1 MGSLWRRLRRQVA
14 PWTALA
20 VLACT
25 LPLAGNSGEPPPLY
39 PRPEPISGAEAAW
52 VPPSEWYAGQ
62 AERYRDALTR
72 EAHDLLVVPFQV
84 QGFGIDA
91 AGRSLMT
98 ALLVE
103 RLRETGLRVPDP
115 EIVAFALG
123 ENRRRF
129 GDTPEGRQE
138 LRALAARV
146 GAPRIL
152 SGYVGHLRDGALR
165 ITLHGDERSRP
176 LTEAPRVLWERAG
189 IAFSAT
195 ELPSSRLAES
205 LDEIVAAIIGRPVPA
220 TRPPLASLPERLAI
234 PADLEAWLAGNADPG
249 VAALHLQFL
258 GAITPGERVRQR
270 LFERS
275 LLALGRVAPEAPN
288 RRVLEARAW
297 AELGRRPKA
306 LAVLGDDSTP
316 AAHSLRAYLDGDLP
330 DAGNAIAAIASPLL
344 RFLAGLDQ
352 YALQSAY
359 DSDAS
364 PQTRHNLLR
373 QVGPDFAP
381 LLAVQLGDQA
391 GNPALLTQALEQHFP
406 VPGHGLS
413 EALSREVVAG
423 SASRP
428 APIELAPRLHLD
440 ALLAHSRGEV
450 LRRTSAHQPSRGDHL
465 QALLGAADHGVFE
478 SLRFALARGEAQ
490 QALAEIE
497 ALAPVYGDHPLL
509 ERRRAQALTQ
519 LARAEPRR
527 ALRRS
532 LARRAEQA
540 DRRASLWSG
549 GQTEAG
555 GDGSPESAL
564 YDADFPRR
572 GDGSPTGQALAISG
586 YESRHAP
593 LDPGRGYAEM
603 LEHTIHGVRALEQL
617 HARLEAA
624 GENERAQQLALAN
637 AHRFRGDPERPDFLR
652 RADPRESTR
661 DPLLDGSGEWDDYLR
676 LANQHLW
683 QGRIADADRV
693 FHTYLDR
700 ARPPAVSDYEL
711 AVRAWLA
718 GSEMFWRGESE
729 RAKPLFELAAQR
741 GGNSSTGHAARYRLH
756 LMAGRYGDAL
766 VAARLRAET
775 SRSSYV
781 LRDLLTTLHLV
792 GASDAAWSVFDQVR
806 QVDPKPHVWTAA
818 LVGHRMAGLDAD
830 TLADWLGDERRE
842 LLDLPVQDDLQRHLL
857 RLLQGRAPDLD
868 GPALVTRFH
877 ADATRARLARELP
890 PDFTLPEEALDA
902 RVADSAFFAARLAGG
917 YQAWQRGD
925 YEGALAR
932 FSERSSPA
940 PAAGASA
947 ECAGILPSFQ
957 PYFFWSALAA
967 DESELGERCA
977 TEWLAAIRGVS
988 DPEPERLRTFLASSF
1003 AAIRAGL
1010 GGDPPTALAAL
1021 RQAFNVRLY
1030 TDQRPLHPWHQLVE
1044 LSEALHRASGEPA
1057 YRELALDWAR
1067 RHQRVQPMFGWAWAL
1082 EARYLAPGPGRSH
1095 ALGMALRLDRH
1106 SIWLGGIPESERRAA
1121 LRQLEAEAPAVPS
1134 ERRTASSDER
1144 RLSL

>member
-14 PWTALA
+14 PWSALA

-25 LPLAGNSGEPPPLY
+25 LPLAGNPGEPPPLY
-39 PRPEPISGAEAAW
+39 PRPEPVNGPEAAW

-62 AERYRDALTR
+62 AERYRDALPR
-72 EAHDLLVVPFQV
+72 EAHDLLVVPFQI

-103 RLRETGLRVPDP
+103 RLRETGLSVPDP
-115 EIVAFALG
+115 ELMAFSLG
-123 ENRRRF
+123 EHRRRF
-129 GDTPEGRQE
+129 GDTSEGREE

-152 SGYVGHLRDGALR
+152 SGYVGHLRDGTLR
-165 ITLHGDERSRP
+165 ITLHVDECARP
-176 LTEAPRVLWERAG
+176 LSEPPRSVWDRAG
-189 IAFSAT
+189 IPFSAT

-205 LDEIVAAIIGRPVPA
+205 LDEIVAAIIGRPAPA
-220 TRPPLASLPERLAI
+220 TRPALASLPERLAI

-275 LLALGRVAPEAPN
+275 LLALARVAPEAPN

-316 AAHSLRAYLDGDLP
+316 AARSLRAYLDGDLP
-330 DAGNAIAAIASPLL
+330 DAGNAIAAITSPLL

-381 LLAVQLGDQA
+381 LLAVQLGDPA
-391 GNPALLTQALEQHFP
+391 GSAALLTQALEQHFP

-413 EALSREVVAG
+413 EALSLEVVAG

-428 APIELAPRLHLD
+428 ARIELAPRLHLD

-450 LRRTSAHQPSRGDHL
+450 LRRTSAQQPSRGDHL

-478 SLRFALARGEAQ
+478 SLRFTLARGEAQ

-509 ERRRAQALTQ
+509 ERRRAHALGQ
-519 LARAEPRR
+519 LARTEPSR

-540 DRRASLWSG
+540 DRRASVWSG

-555 GDGSPESAL
+555 GAGSPESAL

-572 GDGSPTGQALAISG
+572 D
-586 YESRHAP
+586 
-593 LDPGRGYAEM
+593 DAEM
-603 LEHTIHGVRALEQL
+603 LEHTIHGVWALDQL

-624 GENERAQQLALAN
+624 GEHERARQLALAN

-693 FHTYLDR
+693 FHAYLDR
-700 ARPPAVSDYEL
+700 ARPPAVPDYEL

-766 VAARLRAET
+766 IAARLRAET

-781 LRDLLTTLHLV
+781 LRDLLMTLHLV

-806 QVDPKPHVWTAA
+806 QSDPGPHVWTAA

-830 TLADWLGDERRE
+830 ALADWLGDEHRE
-842 LLDLPVQDDLQRHLL
+842 LLDLPVRDDLQRHLL

-877 ADATRARLARELP
+877 AAATRARLARELP
-890 PDFTLPEEALDA
+890 PDFTLPEEELDA
-902 RVADSAFFAARLAGG
+902 RVADSAFFAARHAGG

-932 FSERSSPA
+932 FSERSSHAPS

-957 PYFFWSALAA
+957 PYFLWSALAA

-977 TEWLAAIRGVS
+977 TEWLAAIRGPS
-988 DPEPERLRTFLASSF
+988 GPEPERLRTFLASSF

-1010 GGDPPTALAAL
+1010 GGDLPTALAAL

-1030 TDQRPLHPWHQLVE
+1030 TDQRSFHPWHQLVE

-1082 EARYLAPGPGRSH
+1082 EARYLAPGPERSH
-1095 ALGMALRLDRH
+1095 TLGMALRLDRH
-1106 SIWLGGIPESERRAA
+1106 SIWLDGIPESERRAA
-1121 LRQLEAEAPAVPS
+1121 LRQLEAETIAMPS